1 MIDTL
6 SLRNFKALREVDVR
20 LRPLTLIVGPNA
32 SGKSTL
38 LQALAGIT
46 QCLSEGGD
54 LPQILKVFGNPPTVL
69 TSFVANGPLALECT
83 GRYSGIELNFRL
95 SLENSDSLPYRI
107 RGDWGGHGF
116 RVNFP
121 GEMIQTIKPASVMSL
136 DVKRMAAT
144 SFLKETNQTLPS
156 NGEGLSTILA
166 DLYLEHPGRYQDLV
180 ARLEEV
186 IPSVQDLRVRRTSE
200 GYQLLFDMLGAK
212 GIPASAVSEGTL
224 LTLGLLTL
232 LVLPNPP
239 QLVLIDDLE
248 RGLHPRAMGSLV
260 KQFRLLQQQNQELQI
275 IATTHSPYL
284 LDYVEAGEVLLTSLN
299 EDGYAAVKPLTEH
312 PEYERWKDVMAPGE
326 FWSTVGERWVTEQ
339 PHK

>member
-1 MIDTL
+1 MIETL

-20 LRPLTLIVGPNA
+20 LRPLTLIVGPNS

-46 QCLSEGGD
+46 QITSEFVGPAEFTAAFGG
-54 LPQILKVFGNPPTVL
+54 PPEEHY
-69 TSFVANGPLALECT
+69 SFAADGPLHLECG
-83 GRYSGIELNFRL
+83 GRSGGKEWR
-95 SLENSDSLPYRI
+95 
-107 RGDWGGHGF
+107 F
-116 RVNFP
+116 RVEP
-121 GEMIQTIKPASVMSL
+121 GAPKPSPYELRARSLAPEEASLRLRSAVVMSL

-144 SFLKETNQTLPS
+144 SFLKETNQALPS

-166 DLYLEHPGRYQDLV
+166 DLYLEHPSRYQDLV
-180 ARLEEV
+180 ARLKEV
-186 IPSVQDLRVRRTSE
+186 IPSVQDLRVRRTPD
-200 GYQLLFDMLGAK
+200 GYELLFDMLGAR

-248 RGLHPRAMGSLV
+248 RGLHPGALGSLI
-260 KQFRLLQQQNQELQI
+260 KQFRLLQQQNPELQI
-275 IATTHSPYL
+275 VATTHSPYL
-284 LDYVEAGEVLLTSLN
+284 LDYVEAGEVLLTSLSA
-299 EDGYAAVKPLTEH
+299 DGYAAVKPLTQH
-312 PEYERWKDVMAPGE
+312 PDYERWKDVMAPGE